1 MSHLPP
7 PDSHLRLFYAV
18 PLAPPL
24 RAGAREVQ
32 EQIGRVRA
40 RVRWVEPDNLH
51 FTVKFLGDTPRSSLP
66 ALSTVGLQV
75 SSRHEAFELCLA
87 QAGAFGRPSSPS
99 AIWIGCS
106 RGAEG
111 LCALA
116 SDLDRSLAAAGL
128 CAAEARPFR
137 AHLTIGRYKDR
148 RSSPELAQAISEAA
162 ETDLGGFRV
171 ERFALLSS
179 ELTRG
184 GPIYTELESFAL
196 QAGAGTPPQAN
207 SPEATGPGGEP
218 SA

>member
-24 RAGAREVQ
+24 RAGAQGVQ

-40 RVRWVEPDNLH
+40 RVRWVEPENLH

-87 QAGAFGRPSSPS
+87 QVGAFGRAGSPS

-106 RGAEG
+106 QGAG
-111 LCALA
+111 ALCALA
-116 SDLDRSLAAAGL
+116 SDLDKSLAAAGL

-137 AHLTIGRYKDR
+137 AHLTIGRHKE
-148 RSSPELAQAISEAA
+148 RSSNPELAQAISEAA
-162 ETDLGGFRV
+162 DTDLGGFRV

-179 ELTRG
+179 ELTRR

-196 QAGAGTPPQAN
+196 EAGAGSPPQAGAPAAP
-207 SPEATGPGGEP
+207 GPGGEP